1 VRTTF
6 AIAGVELRRFFKDR
20 SNVFFALVFPL
31 LIVLLIGAQFG
42 GGSTSRIALVGP
54 DSALRA
60 ALAAELEDE
69 DIDVTIAGA
78 DDMREL
84 VARGRADV
92 GVLLG
97 DQAAAAYD
105 DGSDLQLQVIAG
117 SQAQSQ
123 VVAQQVST
131 AAQNLTTELGQVIA
145 LTTAGLDADAAR
157 TALGIAR
164 AVVSPPRLEVVNAS
178 EIAQEFS
185 GLGQFDY
192 GAGTG

>member
-1 VRTTF
+1 MRTTF

-60 ALAAELEDE
+60 ALAAELEDQ
-69 DIDVTIAGA
+69 DIDVTIVGA

-97 DQAAAAYD
+97 DQA
-105 DGSDLQLQVIAG
+105 QLR
-117 SQAQSQ
+117 
-123 VVAQQVST
+123 T
-131 AAQNLTTELGQVIA
+131 
-145 LTTAGLDADAAR
+145 TTA
-157 TALGIAR
+157 R
-164 AVVSPPRLEVVNAS
+164 ASSSR
-178 EIAQEFS
+178 
-185 GLGQFDY
+185 
-192 GAGTG
+192 